1 MKKNLFYYLFAVIC
15 SVSLFTSC
23 SDDDDKVVSPVGET
37 TFTDANGLELTYSGA
52 AMLGKKVTFTPDA
65 TDATKAT
72 LTLAGEFD
80 LTSLMSNNNTSSM
93 SAPGVVPGETTTTL
107 RVENI
112 IIDGDKVVFEG
123 KDEKNG
129 RFISYKGEATSTAMK
144 LALNVVMSTN
154 ALAGTSWNMAPT
166 GTVYEG
172 DPMAPIHI
180 VWDADDFPFGGD
192 TWDINSAIGLIISM
206 TQIEGQTIPQL
217 LSGVLNKVTFLPDGN
232 IQAQYKDTPT
242 GTEWKTSPL
251 NLAMYTVNNGKV
263 YVFLN
268 LSQIMAIIPKANS
281 IDTNEILGN
290 LIPMLLPMLSNGVP
304 LTYEVTEEGNMSVYL
319 DTETLLPLFKAL
331 SPMFEDEAFVTE
343 IIEMLKE
350 QAGDLGSLVE
360 VFLKPVVVAMPQIIS
375 TTKTVQMGLKLVPAA
390 K

>member
-129 RFISYKGEATSTAMK
+129 RSISYKGEATSTAMK

-180 VWDADDFPFGGD
+180 VWDADDFPFGDD
-192 TWDINSAIGLIISM
+192 TWDINSAIGLIIPM